1 MTVNTKPFGAKAFFL
16 RWAFAFFLVCVSF
29 NATGYSLL
37 HWLKSIFPAITPAF
51 AVCFVL
57 VLIGWG
63 IYIRATVRSLGSIGV
78 VLLSLLL
85 VALIWLI
92 WDMGWLSIGNFNA
105 LSWLGNIS
113 VSLVLAVG
121 ISWSHIRRK
130 ITGQQ
135 DVDDVQD

>member
-1 MTVNTKPFGAKAFFL
+1 MNIKPFGFKEFFL
-16 RWAFAFFLVCVSF
+16 RWGFAFFLVCVSF
-29 NATGYSLL
+29 NSTGYSVLQ
-37 HWLKSIFPAITPAF
+37 WLIRVFPEITPSL

-63 IYIRATVRSLGSIGV
+63 IYIRATLRSLGSTGV
-78 VLLSLLL
+78 VLLTLLL
-85 VALIWLI
+85 AAIIWLI
-92 WDMGWLSIGNFNA
+92 WDLGWLSLTNFTA
-105 LSWLGNIS
+105 VSWLGNLG

-135 DVDDVQD
+135 DVDDVQT